1 MEIGALKVNFARK
14 GLNSADLVILSG
26 WFFWV
31 KTSHCMAVSSSM
43 VFLFAGAHT
52 IGASHCSAFS
62 NRLYNFTG
70 KGDADPSLDRAYQ
83 RTLKKACK
91 PGDVNTVV
99 EMDPGSAVKFDN
111 SYYRGVVSRKGL
123 FVSDQA
129 LLHDGMTE
137 NQVQRF
143 IRSTPRVFPRVWRRH
158 DQDGKNR
165 SPHKKEG
172 RDQEALRPG

>member
-1 MEIGALKVNFARK
+1 
-14 GLNSADLVILSG
+14 
-26 WFFWV
+26 
-31 KTSHCMAVSSSM
+31 MAVSSSM

-70 KGDADPSLDRAYQ
+70 KGDSDPSLDRAYQ

-99 EMDPGSAVKFDN
+99 DMDPGSAVKFDN
-111 SYYRGVVSRKGL
+111 SYYRGVVARKGL

-143 IRSTPRVFPRVWRRH
+143 IRSTPEFFHEFGVAMIKMGRIGVLTGKKGEIRRH
-158 DQDGKNR
+158 C
-165 SPHKKEG
+165 
-172 RDQEALRPG
+172 ALVNT